1 VSRRISALVR
11 EEQLSMPH
19 ALRRSETADGAESGL
34 VRHARFQVEYVF
46 PQEGGIQFF
55 ETSPNN

>member
-1 VSRRISALVR
+1 
-11 EEQLSMPH
+11 MPH
-19 ALRRSETADGAESGL
+19 ALRRPETADGAGPGL